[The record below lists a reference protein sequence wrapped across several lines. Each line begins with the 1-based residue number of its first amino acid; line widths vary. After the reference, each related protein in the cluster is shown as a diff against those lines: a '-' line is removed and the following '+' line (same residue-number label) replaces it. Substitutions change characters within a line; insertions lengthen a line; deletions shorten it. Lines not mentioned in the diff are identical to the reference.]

1 MIRKIISTV
10 FRIFNRVFKGGSA
23 KECSEN
29 VWEQRRFLMS
39 SLLCN
44 LPGSD
49 ASVARWPKFGQK
61 GQKAG
66 RQKKVYWKDLR
77 PNFTKS
83 EEKGRRKV

>member
-10 FRIFNRVFKGGSA
+10 FRIFNWVFKGGSA

-49 ASVARWPKFGQK
+49 ASVARWPKFLPK
-61 GQKAG
+61 
-66 RQKKVYWKDLR
+66 R
-77 PNFTKS
+77 TKS
-83 EEKGRRKV
+83 GPTKKSELEGSKAKFYQK

>member
-1 MIRKIISTV
+1 MVRKIISKF
-10 FRIFNRVFKGGSA
+10 FRIFHRVFKGGYA

-49 ASVARWPKFGQK
+49 ASVAKWPKFRPKRTKSGLTKK
-61 GQKAG
+61 G
-66 RQKKVYWKDLR
+66 YWKDLR
-77 PNFTKS
+77 PNFTKR
-83 EEKGRRKV
+83 EEKGQRKF

>member
-1 MIRKIISTV
+1 MIRKIISKF
-10 FRIFNRVFKGGSA
+10 FRIFNRLFKGGSA

-29 VWEQRRFLMS
+29 VWEQRRFLML

-49 ASVARWPKFGQK
+49 ANVAKWPKFRPKRTKNGPT
-61 GQKAG
+61 
-66 RQKKVYWKDLR
+66 KKVYWKDLR

-83 EEKGRRKV
+83 EEKGQRKF